1 MAYSHRNAVR
11 QWEKWKD
18 QEEKL
23 LRQYGIPEAKIQEL
37 RKYDWEVFKKERCQH
52 NNETEWTLEAE
63 LKNPQELELC
73 VSDVEALLNEVT
85 DEHILEILR
94 KQNPLTLQIVFLKTL
109 GYSGPHI
116 GHRLL
121 LYSVSHENRLS
132 RCGFSPLF
140 HFMQC
145 GPFP

>member
-109 GYSGPHI
+109 GYSGPEISSILHI
-116 GHRLL
+116 SSKAINLRMARL
-121 LYSVSHENRLS
+121 RKKI
-132 RCGFSPLF
+132 
-140 HFMQC
+140 
-145 GPFP
+145 